1 MAGVTS
7 DRCPGVLRPHL
18 AADGAM
24 VRIRVPGG
32 QTTGTQLAALGR
44 VAERYGSG
52 LLQLTSRASLQIRGL
67 PEVLPEAF
75 ENSVARAGFLPSV
88 SHERI
93 RNVVCSP
100 LTGLAGGLAD
110 LRGLVHELDQA
121 IRVEPALAALSGR
134 FLLGLD
140 DGRGDIAVLKPDLTY
155 LAHGPDHGLLVVGAD
170 RAVPVPRS
178 EAVATLIR
186 LARSFVDLAGRSGAW
201 RVRDL
206 PSWVES
212 VPGLATVRWP
222 EPSALPL
229 GRVGGHASVSVP
241 LGLLGPEQVSVVAE
255 VAGDGAVVLTP
266 SRSLVVAGA
275 AAGLDLL
282 LAAGLVADPT
292 SPWTAISA
300 CVGSPW
306 CAKGRVDTQS
316 LVRSVA
322 GLDARWPR
330 THVSGCERRCGA
342 PTGVHLDLVAPSR
355 DQLLAAAR
363 AELVAIPELAAHAEP
378 AAHA

>member
-1 MAGVTS
+1 MADVTS

-44 VAERYGSG
+44 VAIRHGSG
-52 LLQLTSRASLQIRGL
+52 LLQLTSRASLQVRGL

-75 ENSVARAGFLPSV
+75 EDAVAAAGFLPSV
-88 SHERI
+88 DHERV
-93 RNVVCSP
+93 RNLVCSP

-110 LRGLVHELDQA
+110 LRPLVQELDQA
-121 IRVEPALAALSGR
+121 IRADPALAALSGR
-134 FLLGLD
+134 FLFGLD
-140 DGRGDIAVLKPDLTY
+140 DGRGDITALEPDLTY
-155 LAHGPDHGLLVVGAD
+155 LACGPGHGLVVVGPD
-170 RAVPVPRS
+170 RAVPVS
-178 EAVATLIR
+178 VADALATLIQ
-186 LARSFVDLAGRSGAW
+186 LAGSFAVAATRSGAW

-206 PSWVES
+206 PSWVAS
-212 VPGLATVRWP
+212 VPGLATVRRP
-222 EPSALPL
+222 EPSVLPL

-241 LGLLGPEQVSVVAE
+241 LGLLSPEQLGVVAE
-255 VAGDGAVVLTP
+255 VAGAGAVVLTP
-266 SRSLVVAGA
+266 WRGLVVADA
-275 AAGLDLL
+275 AARIDVLL
-282 LAAGLVADPT
+282 SAGLVADPI
-292 SPWTAISA
+292 SPWTAITA
-300 CVGSPW
+300 CVGAPW

-330 THVSGCERRCGA
+330 THVSGCDRRCGA
-342 PTGVHLDLVAPSR
+342 PTGDHLDLVAPSR

-363 AELVAIPELAAHAEP
+363 TELVTYG
-378 AAHA
+378 